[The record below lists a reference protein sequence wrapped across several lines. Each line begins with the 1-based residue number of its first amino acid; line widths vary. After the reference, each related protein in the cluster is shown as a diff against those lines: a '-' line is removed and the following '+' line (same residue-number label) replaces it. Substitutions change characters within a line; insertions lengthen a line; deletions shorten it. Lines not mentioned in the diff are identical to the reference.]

1 MTELIYKEEV
11 FAIVGAAM
19 EVHTLLGAGFL
30 EAVYQEALEIELAA
44 RHISFIAQQEL
55 RLAYKGRYLKKLY
68 IADFFAFEDII
79 IEIKALEQLTSR
91 EIAQLLN
98 YLNVTGAKV
107 GVIINFG
114 SVGRLEWKRLARTK

>member
-1 MTELIYKEEV
+1 V
-11 FAIVGAAM
+11 
-19 EVHTLLGAGFL
+19 LGAGFL

-44 RHISFIAQQEL
+44 RYIPFIAQQEL
-55 RLAYKGRYLKKLY
+55 RIAYKGRYLKKSY

-114 SVGRLEWKRLARTK
+114 SVGRLEWKRLARTKF